1 MISGDKMSSKKIGVV
16 LNEGCGIDGP
26 QLAIADLL
34 ARGFV
39 FDEIIES
46 NPKLKDDS
54 YVLNRHIVSDVIDR
68 LKQAVTEISEEGGFP
83 VIIGGDHALSMGS
96 CAAMKEKRRAVLW
109 IDAHGDSNTPE
120 SSLTKRSHGM
130 PVAALMGYG
139 DDAFLDVIEAP
150 YFKAEQFLLF
160 GIRSLDQQEEA
171 FIEEHKIPM
180 ISMEEIFKHSEDEII
195 EIVLAKL
202 EPFTSVHISFD
213 LDSIDPVY
221 SPGVSTPVAK
231 GLHPSVPLKLIERLF
246 KEEKV
251 SSMDIVEYNP
261 LHDNGNTLV
270 ILEETLRIVR
280 RYKGVSEDE

>member
-1 MISGDKMSSKKIGVV
+1 MSSKKIGVV

-54 YVLNRHIVSDVIDR
+54 FVLNRHIVADVADR
-68 LKQAVTEISEEGGFP
+68 LKQAVLEIREDDDFP
-83 VIIGGDHALSMGS
+83 VIIGGDHALAMGS
-96 CAAMKEKRRAVLW
+96 IAAMKDSHRAVLW

-139 DDAFLDVIEAP
+139 DDAFLDVIEP
-150 YFKAEQFLLF
+150 PFVRPEQFLLF
-160 GIRSLDQQEEA
+160 GIRSLDDLEA
-171 FIEEHKIPM
+171 KFIEEHNIPM
-180 ISMEEIFKHSEDEII
+180 ITMDEIFSHSEEEIID
-195 EIVLAKL
+195 IVLEKL
-202 EPFTSVHISFD
+202 RPFTSVHISFD

-231 GLHPSVPLKLIERLF
+231 GLHPSIPLKLIERLF

-251 SSMDIVEYNP
+251 SSLDIVEYNP

-280 RYKGVSEDE
+280 KYKGVSKDE